1 MSLMPPPPDNWMPE
15 EPPDLYFSD
24 VVVDEPPWLYDEPPL
39 DADIMARLDRY
50 VPSIPSAADY
60 RVPDEVY
67 ADQPDMFFEIDIA
80 PQGIPTPASHIERD
94 TNWQLQH
101 SQIMIEAI
109 QSDPHADP
117 MGYAV
122 GVVEVWRDPQ
132 TGDQAGTY
140 LHMADAPHLQRAE
153 EMQSNIYR
161 LADEASVSDVE
172 FGDFAHGLIKGRGEW
187 QPLTDTQWQR
197 VDNALAPDTPNFDD
211 DALWAERDR
220 LLAQAFETIEP
231 EPNRLPDYDQAV
243 KDLGIQIE
251 GFDPSTTPPPLF
263 DAKTNTAYWVGVY
276 QDPETPDQGITSLL
290 SIQMDENDM
299 PQARLAPVA
308 IGDLD
313 HAQRT
318 ADYLLQVAER
328 TQDVGQVLDTAESM
342 AVATQHREL
351 WEAGQ
356 GIPVESDIVFS
367 PVGLEIE

>member
-1 MSLMPPPPDNWMPE
+1 MPLPPDDWMPE

-50 VPSIPSAADY
+50 GPSIPSAADY

-67 ADQPDMFFEIDIA
+67 ADPPDMFFETGIA

-94 TNWQLQH
+94 TSWQLQH

-117 MGYAV
+117 TGYAV
-122 GVVEVWRDPQ
+122 GVVEVWQDPQ

-140 LHMADAPHLQRAE
+140 LHMADAPYLQRAE

-161 LADEASVSDVE
+161 LVDEAGVSEAE
-172 FGDFAHGLIKGRGEW
+172 FGNFAHGLIKGRGEW
-187 QPLTDTQWQR
+187 QPLTDAQWRQ
-197 VDNALAPDTPNFDD
+197 VDNTLAPDTPNFDD
-211 DALWAERDR
+211 DVLWAERDR
-220 LLAQAFETIEP
+220 LLAQAFEAVESEP
-231 EPNRLPDYDQAV
+231 PILPNYDQAV

-251 GFDPSTTPPPLF
+251 GFDPNTTPPPLF
-263 DAKTNTAYWVGVY
+263 DAKTNTAYWIGVY

-290 SIQMDENDM
+290 SIQMDENDT

-308 IGDLD
+308 MGDLD

-318 ADYLLQVAER
+318 AEYLLTVAER
-328 TQDVGQVLDTAESM
+328 TQDVGQMLDAAESM

-356 GIPVESDIVFS
+356 GIAVEADIVFS
-367 PVGLEIE
+367 PSRMEID

>member
-1 MSLMPPPPDNWMPE
+1 MSLMPPPMDDWMPE
-15 EPPDLYFSD
+15 EPPDLYFSN
-24 VVVDEPPWLYDEPPL
+24 VALEEPPWLSDEPTL

-50 VPSIPSAADY
+50 VPPPIPVADEY
-60 RVPDEVY
+60 SVPDVVY
-67 ADQPDMFFEIDIA
+67 ADSRDMFFETDIA
-80 PQGIPTPASHIERD
+80 PQGIPTPASHVERD
-94 TNWQLQH
+94 TDWQLQH

-109 QSDPHADP
+109 QPDPQADP
-117 MGYAV
+117 TGYAV
-122 GVVEVWRDPQ
+122 GVVEVWQDPH

-161 LADEASVSDVE
+161 LADEAGVSEAE
-172 FGDFAHGLIKGRGEW
+172 FGNFAHGLIKGRGDW
-187 QPLTDTQWQR
+187 QPLTDSQWRQ
-197 VDNALAPDTPNFDD
+197 VDNTLAPDTPNFDD

-231 EPNRLPDYDQAV
+231 EPPILPNYDQAI

-276 QDPETPDQGITSLL
+276 QDPEAPDQGITSLL
-290 SIQMDENDM
+290 SIQMDENDV

-308 IGDLD
+308 MGDLD

-328 TQDVGQVLDTAESM
+328 TQDVGQVLDAAESM
-342 AVATQHREL
+342 AVATQYREL
-351 WEAGQ
+351 WDSGQ
-356 GIPVESDIVFS
+356 GTTVEQDITFNPS
-367 PVGLEIE
+367 SIEL